1 MPCSRKFVF
10 IGYYGVSIS
19 EVIIQYLCITDFDSG
34 AAPFDRAVRFRLD
47 QSRPAEGALDCSDDI
62 FRPHCYS

>member
-1 MPCSRKFVF
+1 MPYCRKFVF

-19 EVIIQYLCITDFDSG
+19 KFLIRYLCIADSDSG

-47 QSRPAEGALDCSDDI
+47 QFGPTEGALDCSDDI
-62 FRPHCYS
+62 FRPDCYS